1 MQDAIRELHPYQ
13 VHLRSCSF
21 KRGSTRSFLRAT
33 ESLVADP
40 PDALALAPV
49 LPEEAHRLVERLPPH
64 IPICCFDTELPG
76 GRASYVGQDAQA
88 SGKLAAKLMRLLL
101 TPATSPVIIQ
111 PVTED
116 VHIRGRVE
124 GFLAGFAGRGGVDAK
139 RGVGAG
145 EPAGDANRG
154 GAAGEPSVPL
164 YVEPMADAAAAREL
178 VTRVFAE
185 HPHAGGIFVTNALV
199 HLVAR
204 ALIDLGRADLPLV
217 GYDVLPENRAFLET
231 GAIDFLISQR
241 PHLQGKRAITLLFE
255 ALQAGSGGGQAG
267 AWPKREIMPL
277 DMVTAENI
285 QYYTDV
291 SIDA

>member
-1 MQDAIRELHPYQ
+1 
-13 VHLRSCSF
+13 
-21 KRGSTRSFLRAT
+21 
-33 ESLVADP
+33 
-40 PDALALAPV
+40 
-49 LPEEAHRLVERLPPH
+49 
-64 IPICCFDTELPG
+64 LPG

-101 TPATSPVIIQ
+101 TPATSPVVIQ
-111 PVTED
+111 PVAED

-124 GFLAGFAGRGGVDAK
+124 GFLAGFAGEPGGAANRGESATPGRA
-139 RGVGAG
+139 
-145 EPAGDANRG
+145 ANRG
-154 GAAGEPSVPL
+154 GKAGEPSIPL
-164 YVEPMADAAAAREL
+164 YVQPMADAVSAREL

-291 SIDA
+291 